1 MLDAANLAY
10 GASPERLYIIR
21 DSRIAYQGG
30 PGPMSYSTHEVR
42 AWLENYATKP
52 ISHAHQGGVITD

>member
-21 DSRIAYQGG
+21 DSKIVYQGG
-30 PGPMSYSTHEVR
+30 PGPMSYSVNEVR
-42 AWLENYATKP
+42 AWLENYAGKL
-52 ISHAHQGGVITD
+52 SSKARGE